1 MERFGEYLPYSG
13 ANCFTEINGRN
24 GDVVEVRV
32 SEDGKSLNIK
42 DNHPVDPELGASN
55 SASLVTSD
63 E

>member
-1 MERFGEYLPYSG
+1 MERFGEYFPYFQTDLCTE
-13 ANCFTEINGRN
+13 ANGSN